1 MNRLPVFQRTRL
13 APTPSGYL
21 HLGNAFSFAITIA
34 LARQAGARI
43 FLRIDDLD
51 HERVKRAYV
60 EDIFDTLDYL
70 ELPWDEGPK
79 NYKEYE
85 TMYSQIHR
93 LDLYDNALRRLHN
106 EGIVF
111 ACDCSRSDVLA
122 NHPEGVY
129 TGVCRQKGLSLDCV
143 GYNWRL
149 DTSADR
155 DLAFNG
161 LDGKMTRA
169 ALPQN
174 MEYFVIRKRDGFPA
188 YQLASVVDDEH
199 FGVDFVVRG
208 IDLWD
213 STLAQSLLAMV
224 LDFDAFRKTT
234 FFHHAL
240 LTTAANKKL
249 SKSTG
254 ATSIQ
259 YFRKQGKTKA
269 AVFQMIGEMAGLSYP
284 IVSWDELGEAIFK
297 DGLTYPPPH

>member
-1 MNRLPVFQRTRL
+1 MNRLPAFQRTRL

-21 HLGNAFSFAITIA
+21 HLGNALSFAITVA
-34 LARQAGARI
+34 LARQQGARI

-51 HERVKRAYV
+51 RERVKRAYV
-60 EDIFDTLDYL
+60 EDIFDTLEYL

-85 TMYSQIHR
+85 TSFSQIHR
-93 LDLYDNALRRLHN
+93 LDLYNNALQRLRN
-106 EGIVF
+106 QGLVF
-111 ACDCSRSDVLA
+111 ACDCSRSDVLT

-129 TGVCRQKGLSLDCV
+129 TGTCKQKGLPLDRD

-149 DTSADR
+149 DTSTNGE
-155 DLAFNG
+155 LAFNG
-161 LDGKMTRA
+161 LDSKIIRA

-174 MEYFVIRKRDGFPA
+174 MQYFVIRKRDGFPA

-199 FGVDFVVRG
+199 FGFDFIVRG
-208 IDLWD
+208 VDLWD
-213 STLAQSLLAMV
+213 STLAQILLAKV
-224 LDFDAFRKTT
+224 LDFGAFQDAT

-240 LTTAANKKL
+240 LTTTANEKL
-249 SKSTG
+249 SKSAG

-269 AVFQMIGEMAGLSYP
+269 DVFQMIGKMVGLLYP
-284 IVSWDELGEAIFK
+284 ISSWEELGEAMFNK
-297 DGLTYPPPH
+297 TLRSL